1 MTRRISVGWLALI
14 FLRLVSALFAFILS
28 VTFPKLRQFSG
39 GVDPFDSR
47 FWGYSI
53 SEAQALLAALGAS
66 GRDYYANVQLW
77 VDTFYPA
84 SYGFSRAMRALSWL
98 ALPLRA
104 TRRGLAVPIQV
115 FLVVLPCVVMILDWS
130 ENAAISTM
138 LATWQQLDANQVAG
152 ASQLSFL
159 KSAGAMVTDSLLLL
173 MFAMF
178 LVNRFLRR
186 SSPSAV

>member
-1 MTRRISVGWLALI
+1 
-14 FLRLVSALFAFILS
+14 LS

-39 GVDPFDSR
+39 GLDPFDSR

-53 SEAQALLAALGAS
+53 SEAQALLGALGS

-84 SYGFSRAMRALSWL
+84 SYGFSRALCLYWL

-138 LATWQQLDANQVAG
+138 LATWQQLDANQVAS
-152 ASQLSFL
+152 ASQLTFL

-178 LVNRFLRR
+178 LVNRFLLR